1 MNNTNFPEF
10 FKKLPLDLREAMSSI
25 DTSTAVE
32 RIAGKHRLLIDKMGI
47 LAEEIGNVMFGVSH
61 PKDFIHNLSDKL
73 GVDRETARKIA
84 EDVNQQIFSK
94 VRESLRNLHGI
105 ADEEKTMK
113 GIPGEIK
120 KLQPLEIKPA
130 PPVSWP
136 TPSQSESAL
145 ALPWKDAPSPSS
157 FGLAKPKPPQEISA
171 ATPSTQQKVDMMKPT
186 PMPLPASFQQTET
199 TREDAAQEKKPLI
212 APPANLPVAH
222 SLPPNAPKKETSP
235 NAEAGQEQAGPA
247 FAGPAFQDKIE
258 EKVSVQ
264 APELRKI
271 ERPTATDP
279 YREPIE

>member
-73 GVDRETARKIA
+73 SVDRETARKIA

-136 TPSQSESAL
+136 
-145 ALPWKDAPSPSS
+145 
-157 FGLAKPKPPQEISA
+157 
-171 ATPSTQQKVDMMKPT
+171 TPSTQQKVDMMKPT

-235 NAEAGQEQAGPA
+235 NAEAGQEQASPA
-247 FAGPAFQDKIE
+247 KAGPAFQDKIE